1 MKNKTGISF
10 MAIAA
15 GKESTEGASIKRYI
29 GVAPVFVLAVNPNK
43 EELEKLYGIELE
55 NNPEYLSI
63 AESGED
69 KHQVENVR
77 LDFIVKT
84 DAERA
89 NNIDFMTKVS
99 IYLRKEFRFNKD
111 KTKCQVID
119 KYGRT
124 AWVTSEEM
132 KTHAIPKDK
141 NGNFLQVDADYRAAY
156 NGEEN
161 LTNFIKAY
169 LNIPNPMSYIKG
181 KWVENTKVNASDC
194 ECRLDKIESY
204 FKGDFTELREV
215 IQLQPNNKVK
225 VLFGVK
231 TTDEN
236 KQYQASYNE
245 MFLKNNVSDY
255 SRLDKDLQDRKA
267 NGAYPTT
274 EFKAVDI
281 QEFNVEPTNFSTP
294 ASGNV
299 PFPPVAGSTPW

>member
-1 MKNKTGISF
+1 MKKKTGISF

-15 GKESTEGASIKRYI
+15 GRESTEGASIKRYI
-29 GVAPVFVLAVNPNK
+29 GVAPVYVLAVNPNK
-43 EELEKLYGIELE
+43 EELEKLYGIEIE
-55 NNPEYLSI
+55 NAPEYLGMS
-63 AESGED
+63 EVGED
-69 KHQVENVR
+69 KHQVPNLR

-84 DAERA
+84 DAEKS
-89 NNIDFMTKVS
+89 NGIELTTKVS

-132 KTHAIPKDK
+132 KTHAIPKDR

-169 LNIPNPMSYIKG
+169 LNIPNPMSYVNG
-181 KWVENTKVNASDC
+181 KWVENTKVKASDC
-194 ECRLDKIESY
+194 ECRLEKVEDY
-204 FKGDFTELREV
+204 FTGDVSELKSV

-231 TTDEN
+231 STDEN
-236 KQYQASYNE
+236 KQYQAAYVD
-245 MFLKNNVSDY
+245 MFLKNNTTDY
-255 SRLDKDLQDRKA
+255 SRLDKDVQDRKA
-267 NGAYPTT
+267 NGSYAST
-274 EFKAVDI
+274 EFKAVDL
-281 QEFNVEPTNFSTP
+281 QEYNVEPTNFTP